1 MKPRGCVSS
10 YQNSLSLEN
19 TTDAGRSSTSLDGM
33 HTICSEPLH
42 VVFITN
48 CIRHLLNIARVVF
61 FLADNLRGF
70 NIIEHIERIQG
81 IGVFVSTQSSSEI
94 LIQMVNI
101 NRGTHWE
108 GIIIE
113 DNLSFG

>member
-33 HTICSEPLH
+33 HTI
-42 VVFITN
+42 
-48 CIRHLLNIARVVF
+48 
-61 FLADNLRGF
+61 
-70 NIIEHIERIQG
+70 EHIERIQG
-81 IGVFVSTQSSSEI
+81 IGVFVSTQSISEI